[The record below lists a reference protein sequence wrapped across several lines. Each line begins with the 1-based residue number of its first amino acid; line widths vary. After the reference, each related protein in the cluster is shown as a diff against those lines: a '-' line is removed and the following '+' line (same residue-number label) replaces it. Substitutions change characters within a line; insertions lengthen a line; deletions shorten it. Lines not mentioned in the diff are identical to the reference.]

1 MLFQISIL
9 QSAHV
14 MSRQSAH
21 VTSSLSLSSNHHKT
35 EKKPM
40 ADRPVL
46 LLVTTF
52 VTITNTKKSFTQV
65 PDAAP

>member
-21 VTSSLSLSSNHHKT
+21 VTSSLWWYQ
-35 EKKPM
+35 
-40 ADRPVL
+40 
-46 LLVTTF
+46 
-52 VTITNTKKSFTQV
+52 TITKL
-65 PDAAP
+65 